1 VSAYR
6 HFASLAIL
14 FVLAST
20 GCGAAPVAP
29 TGPVEESVE
38 APPPRYAIALRF
50 EEEDPSEDGTP
61 RTRVSL
67 VRITPEG
74 ERGVHALRAELGACY
89 YEPHPEA
96 LTAGVCWWAGAGARY
111 VILRR
116 GGEVVAL
123 RAEADEERGY
133 GDLEELASV
142 EVPEDAELDVL
153 GAR

>member
-1 VSAYR
+1 MRRLALAVGR
-6 HFASLAIL
+6 ASI
-14 FVLAST
+14 
-20 GCGAAPVAP
+20 GCGAAPVTP
-29 TGPVEESVE
+29 IEPVEESAE

-61 RTRVSL
+61 RTRASL

-74 ERGVHALRAELGACY
+74 ERSVHELRTELGACY
-89 YEPHPEA
+89 YEPHPGA

-111 VILRR
+111 VVLRR
-116 GGEVVAL
+116 DDSIVAL
-123 RAEADEERGY
+123 RAEAEEERGY
-133 GDLEELASV
+133 GEPEELASV